1 MDINKLR
8 KIKDFEW
15 ELPQKGEMRVPGML
29 FASQKLIKEMDDKV
43 EEQVTNV
50 ATLPGIQKASI
61 AMPDAHWGF

>member
-1 MDINKLR
+1 LDINKLR